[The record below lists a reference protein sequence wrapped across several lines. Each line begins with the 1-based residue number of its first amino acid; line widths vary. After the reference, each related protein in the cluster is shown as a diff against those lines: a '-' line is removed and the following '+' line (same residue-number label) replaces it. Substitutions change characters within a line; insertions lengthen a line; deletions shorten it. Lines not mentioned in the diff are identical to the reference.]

1 MGWDAFNGLR
11 KKNSLRRGR
20 KRCGK
25 MRQKRMAVV
34 HTCSVARCKRS
45 NTASSHLVTS
55 QVFTVHNIVEHGKY
69 YFFAL
74 DKKSVGNPEAKQ
86 TCQ

>member
-1 MGWDAFNGLR
+1 MMQ
-11 KKNSLRRGR
+11 RGM

-25 MRQKRMAVV
+25 MRQERMAVV
-34 HTCSVARCKRS
+34 HTCRVSCYKRS

-55 QVFTVHNIVEHGKY
+55 QVFMVHNIAEDGKY
-69 YFFAL
+69 YLFAL
-74 DKKSVGNPEAKQ
+74 DKKLVGNPEAKQ